1 MQWITVFLKRLGI
14 INWLPK
20 SMLLIPSY
28 SGLVTKKKYDLEGLE
43 KKIEQVDK
51 KIPNTNGLLKKIDCS
66 TRIIDIE
73 KNIPSVNRLVN
84 SAVLNTKNADIE
96 NTVPD
101 ITNLVTK
108 ASLNTKA
115 VDVQSK
121 KITGITNLATKASLN
136 KKVTEIGNKI
146 FDTTGFITTSEFNR
160 LTRISLD
167 ARIKQEAKS
176 LASKIQVS

>member
-1 MQWITVFLKRLGI
+1 
-14 INWLPK
+14 
-20 SMLLIPSY
+20 MLFSI
-28 SGLVTKKKYDLEGLE
+28 
-43 KKIEQVDK
+43 Q
-51 KIPNTNGLLKKIDCS
+51 
-66 TRIIDIE
+66 
-73 KNIPSVNRLVN
+73 
-84 SAVLNTKNADIE
+84 KNADFE

-108 ASLNTKA
+108 AAFNTKA

-146 FDTTGFITTSEFNR
+146 SDTTGFITTPEVNR

-176 LASKIQVS
+176 FASKIQVS